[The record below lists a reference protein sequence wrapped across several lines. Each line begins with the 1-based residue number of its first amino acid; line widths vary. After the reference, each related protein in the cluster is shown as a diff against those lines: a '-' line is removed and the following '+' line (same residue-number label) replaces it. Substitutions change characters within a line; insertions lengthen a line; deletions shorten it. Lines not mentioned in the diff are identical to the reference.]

1 MVLSERLA
9 TRGNGW
15 HKPLLFTLALLPLA
29 LLMTGAL
36 QGTLGANPIE
46 AVIRDLGDWALRFLL
61 LTLTVTPLRKLSGW
75 RWVGPLRRMLGLFA
89 FFYLCLHI
97 LGYVVLDQFFDWAAI
112 ADDIL
117 KRPFITIGMLAF
129 LLLLPLA
136 VTSGQA
142 MMRRLGGAR
151 WKRIHRLIYPAAIAG
166 VVHYALM
173 VKADLREPLIYAALL
188 SLLLGY
194 RLVGARNKPV
204 QKP

>member
-1 MVLSERLA
+1 
-9 TRGNGW
+9 
-15 HKPLLFTLALLPLA
+15 
-29 LLMTGAL
+29 
-36 QGTLGANPIE
+36 
-46 AVIRDLGDWALRFLL
+46 
-61 LTLTVTPLRKLSGW
+61 VTPLRKLSGW
-75 RWVGPLRRMLGLFA
+75 RWAGPLRRMLGLFA

-112 ADDIL
+112 GDDIL